1 MGNRFAFLTFKCRDL
16 GLVVDLNLNG
26 VKTSP
31 PPGKPTRERKVI
43 SWDKSHKTID
53 EMKIGLF
60 RTAGLGNHTP

>member
-31 PPGKPTRERKVI
+31 PRGSQLEKER
-43 SWDKSHKTID
+43 
-53 EMKIGLF
+53 
-60 RTAGLGNHTP
+60 